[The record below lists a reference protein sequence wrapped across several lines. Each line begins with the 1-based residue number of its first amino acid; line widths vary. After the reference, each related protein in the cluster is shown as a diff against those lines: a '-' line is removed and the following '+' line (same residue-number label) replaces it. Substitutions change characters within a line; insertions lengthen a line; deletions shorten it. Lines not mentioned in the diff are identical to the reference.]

1 MNDSERSMKYFILF
15 SIGAAVLLPVGTE
28 VYANL
33 SRGIAAVIVLALA
46 VTAGIR
52 FGLLPP
58 KKALLGCS
66 AFLLSSIVLSMVGF
80 AAIHPAVKSW
90 LTENSKYF
98 EMTLLDWVMCW
109 AKTFAELGTVF
120 PICFAV
126 LGIRKLCGQLE
137 SGESSSQ
144 MIDDAFSEDGK

>member
-15 SIGAAVLLPVGTE
+15 SIGAAVLLPLGTE

-33 SRGIAAVIVLALA
+33 SRVIAAVIVLALA

-66 AFLLSSIVLSMVGF
+66 AFLLSSVVLSMVGF
-80 AAIHPAVKSW
+80 AAIHPAIRNW
-90 LTENSKYF
+90 LTANSKYF
-98 EMTLLDWVMCW
+98 EMTILDWVICW
-109 AKTFAELGTVF
+109 TKTFAELGTVF
-120 PICFAV
+120 PVCLAV
-126 LGIRKLCGQLE
+126 LGIRKLCGKPDIT
-137 SGESSSQ
+137 ESSSQ
-144 MIDDAFSEDGK
+144 MIDDAFSEDEK